1 MKRLLLLT
9 VFLVLY
15 NVCFAQYKYVVV
27 HNRLADDIIVLNPEE
42 SNTTTVQVG
51 LIKPGEKFLFRA
63 KNSMA
68 KNISIQDPSRPGS
81 YLLQGID
88 FLKYYDGMDTDN
100 QCVLLTISTTNK
112 ITLLNLIAYSKI
124 ADLKDQ
130 ECINATIR

>member
-9 VFLVLY
+9 VSIVLF
-15 NVCFAQYKYVVV
+15 NVCFAQYKYVAV
-27 HNRLADDIIVLNPEE
+27 HNRLAEVISVTYPLE
-42 SNTTTVQVG
+42 STNGSVG
-51 LIKPGEKFLFRA
+51 VGIIKPGEKFLLRA
-63 KNSMA
+63 QNNIA
-68 KNISIQDPSRPGS
+68 KNISIADPSRPGS
-81 YLLQGID
+81 YLLQGLD

-130 ECINATIR
+130 EFINATIR